1 MVCHRCKL
9 IIKMEFEKLGIDL
22 VSIELGEVTLE
33 NDLPED
39 KLRVID
45 EKLKELGFEILSD
58 QKKKVIEKIKTIMI
72 DLVYYEKYETNKT
85 LSFILSKELNQD
97 YSAISK
103 LFSELEGVT
112 IEKYL
117 IKLKI
122 ERAKELLIYD
132 ELNLNEIAFKLNYSS
147 SSHLSSQFKKITGL
161 TPSFFKKLNKRNRNS
176 IDDI

>member
-122 ERAKELLIYD
+122 QVVLI
-132 ELNLNEIAFKLNYSS
+132 
-147 SSHLSSQFKKITGL
+147 
-161 TPSFFKKLNKRNRNS
+161 
-176 IDDI
+176 